1 GRNTD
6 AGRVRQER
14 RLTPYTTFDNN
25 SYRGPKGRIEGLR
38 GRIEGLRGRIEGLR
52 GRIEGLRDIQKR
64 EVCKEIDKSV

>member
-1 GRNTD
+1 M
-6 AGRVRQER
+6 
-14 RLTPYTTFDNN
+14 
-25 SYRGPKGRIEGLR
+25 YRGPK

>member
-1 GRNTD
+1 
-6 AGRVRQER
+6 V
-14 RLTPYTTFDNN
+14 
-25 SYRGPKGRIEGLR
+25 YRGPK